1 MRSKLHARQIS
12 RFFSTLLAVL
22 RKTLVVLIL
31 FAPTALITV
40 HLHDR
45 VRQQTEASDPL
56 AVIRSYL
63 KATYAR
69 DYRAAYRYISA
80 ADQRVRDEDSYV
92 QGQGEFT
99 GFTARLAG
107 KLADFMEL
115 NLIDQSSEGDR
126 SKIKVEYSVPAAED
140 VSALVWDWNSE
151 KLNSLSTGEQALLLD
166 ALAERKR
173 NGNLPSIQGHETF
186 ELIREENR
194 WKIFNDWAAGT
205 KVKVHTVLAER
216 SDVEIKLLQEE
227 IITRGEEPF
236 QVNLK
241 INNRGRQRVVLAMR
255 HLIEPT
261 EAADYLEMIDC
272 GLGQRVVL
280 EAGTQQQ
287 FSMAYLLEKSVRK
300 NFRDLALTYAFEV
313 KK

>member
-12 RFFSTLLAVL
+12 RFFPTVLTVL
-22 RKTLVVLIL
+22 RKALVVLIL

-40 HLHDR
+40 HLDDR
-45 VRQQTEASDPL
+45 GTRQTAANDPL
-56 AVIRSYL
+56 AVVRSYL

-69 DYRAAYRYISA
+69 DYRTAYGFISA
-80 ADQRVRDEDSYV
+80 ADQRVRAEDSYV
-92 QGQGEFT
+92 HGQGEFT

-107 KLADFMEL
+107 KLADFMDL
-115 NLIDQSSEGDR
+115 NLIDESSEGDR
-126 SKIKVEYSVPAAED
+126 SKIKVEYSVPASED

-151 KLNSLSTGEQALLLD
+151 KLNSLSTREQALLLD

-173 NGNLPSIQGHETF
+173 SGNLPRIQGHETF
-186 ELIREENR
+186 ELIREGNA
-194 WKIFNDWAAGT
+194 WKIFNDWAGGT

-216 SDVEIKLLQEE
+216 SDVEIKLLQQE

-280 EAGTQQQ
+280 EAGTQQE

>member
-1 MRSKLHARQIS
+1 MRSKLHARRIL
-12 RFFSTLLAVL
+12 RYFPTVLTVL
-22 RKTLVVLIL
+22 RKTLLVLIL

-40 HLHDR
+40 HLQDR
-45 VRQQTEASDPL
+45 GRQQTEANDPL

-80 ADQRVRDEDSYV
+80 ADQRVRAEDSYV
-92 QGQGEFT
+92 QGQEEFT

-107 KLADFMEL
+107 KLADFMDL
-115 NLIDQSSEGDR
+115 HLIDESTESNR
-126 SKIKVEYSVPAAED
+126 SIIKVEYSVPASED

-166 ALAERKR
+166 ALAARMR
-173 NGNLPSIQGHETF
+173 SGNLPRIQGHETF
-186 ELIREENR
+186 ELIREGNA
-194 WKIFNDWAAGT
+194 WKIFNDWAGGT
-205 KVKVHTVLAER
+205 KVKAHTVLAER
-216 SDVEIKLLQEE
+216 SDVEIKLLQHE

-241 INNRGRQRVVLAMR
+241 INNRGRHRVVLAMR

-272 GLGQRVVL
+272 GLRQRLVL
-280 EAGTQQQ
+280 EAGTQQE
-287 FSMAYLLEKSVRK
+287 FSMAYLLEKSARK

-313 KK
+313 SK

>member
-1 MRSKLHARQIS
+1 MRSKLHARQIL
-12 RFFSTLLAVL
+12 RYFPTVLTVLPKTLLL
-22 RKTLVVLIL
+22 LIL

-40 HLHDR
+40 HLQDR
-45 VRQQTEASDPL
+45 RRQPTEANNPL

-80 ADQRVRDEDSYV
+80 ADQRVRAEDSYV

-107 KLADFMEL
+107 TLADFMDL
-115 NLIDQSSEGDR
+115 NLIDESSEGNR
-126 SKIKVEYSVPAAED
+126 SKIKVEYSVPASED

-151 KLNSLSTGEQALLLD
+151 KLNSLSIAEQALLLD

-173 NGNLPSIQGHETF
+173 SGKLPRIQGHETF
-186 ELIREENR
+186 ELIREGNA
-194 WKIFNDWAAGT
+194 WKIFNDWAGGT

-216 SDVEIKLLQEE
+216 SDVEIKLLQQE

-241 INNRGRQRVVLAMR
+241 FSNRGRQRVVLAMR

-280 EAGTQQQ
+280 EAGTQQE

-300 NFRDLALTYAFEV
+300 NFRDLTLTYAFEV

>member
-1 MRSKLHARQIS
+1 VRSKLHARQIS
-12 RFFSTLLAVL
+12 GSVPKVVTVL
-22 RKTLVVLIL
+22 RKTLLVLIL

-40 HLHDR
+40 HLDDR
-45 VRQQTEASDPL
+45 GPRQTAANDPL
-56 AVIRSYL
+56 AVVRSYL

-69 DYRAAYRYISA
+69 DYRTAYGYISA
-80 ADQRVRDEDSYV
+80 ADQRVRAEDSYV
-92 QGQGEFT
+92 QEQGEFT

-107 KLADFMEL
+107 KLADFMDL
-115 NLIDQSSEGDR
+115 NLIDESSEGDR
-126 SKIKVEYSVPAAED
+126 SKIKVEYSVPSSED

-173 NGNLPSIQGHETF
+173 SGNLPRVQGHETF
-186 ELIREENR
+186 ELIREGNA
-194 WKIFNDWAAGT
+194 WKIFNDWAGET

-216 SDVEIKLLQEE
+216 SDVEIKLLQQE

-241 INNRGRQRVVLAMR
+241 INNRGRQRVVLAMS

-280 EAGTQQQ
+280 AAGTQQE

-300 NFRDLALTYAFEV
+300 NFRNLALTYAFEV